1 MIIIKTYKD
10 QENWFETSK
19 EEMIAKTHDI
29 YPKPLQ
35 ALKDLGTIESSWAIW
50 KLKQ

>member
-10 QENWFETSK
+10 KENWFETTK

-29 YPKPLQ
+29 YSEPLQ
-35 ALKDLGTIESSWAIW
+35 ALKDLGTIQSSWAIW